1 MALMS
6 SGRYLLLIVLI
17 VLSSHFLL
25 SLTHDT
31 YTRATSWSRLRQP
44 QEYYT
49 YNQTLDVKF
58 RDKANATFIILARNS
73 DMDNAVRSMRCI
85 EDRFNTWHHYPCVY
99 SALSL
104 SSAALPLLVPPFPS
118 TPRSAPSRY
127 SVDATL
133 SAFRSGPPLRPLRL
147 PHHVP
152 PNTSLGPLTL
162 RRLSP
167 RTLSFMH
174 LTHAHRP

>member
-6 SGRYLLLIVLI
+6 SGRCLLLIVLI

-31 YTRATSWSRLRQP
+31 YTRATSWSWLRQPTPIP

-58 RDKANATFIILARNS
+58 RAKANATFIILASS
-73 DMDNAVRSMRCI
+73 DMDNTVRSMRRM
-85 EDRFNTWHHYPCVY
+85 EDRFNTRHHYPYVLLNDEPFTVQVRLL
-99 SALSL
+99 SLLLLSL
-104 SSAALPLLVPPFPS
+104 SSAPALLFVS
-118 TPRSAPSRY
+118 
-127 SVDATL
+127 
-133 SAFRSGPPLRPLRL
+133 

-152 PNTSLGPLTL
+152 PTISLGPLTL

-167 RTLSFMH
+167 RFLSFMH
-174 LTHAHRP
+174 LARAHGP